1 MSRTIVKHTE
11 DPDTTIIGVLG
22 KREWNEDNLE
32 DLLNEYASILSRG
45 LPSVDNIQ
53 LASRDSPHTT
63 GTIGVL
69 QFTYTSVRK
78 DWFANLFVFPVHG
91 SIAILFMHCTWDN
104 AFVRAGQFM
113 DIAESIQ
120 LVDDEPNGKGSH
132 DEE

>member
-1 MSRTIVKHTE
+1 MISKLFGT
-11 DPDTTIIGVLG
+11 DTT
-22 KREWNEDNLE
+22 K
-32 DLLNEYASILSRG
+32 
-45 LPSVDNIQ
+45 P
-53 LASRDSPHTT
+53 T

-91 SIAILFMHCTWDN
+91 STAILFMHCTWDN

-120 LVDDEPNGKGSH
+120 LVDDRPNGKGSH